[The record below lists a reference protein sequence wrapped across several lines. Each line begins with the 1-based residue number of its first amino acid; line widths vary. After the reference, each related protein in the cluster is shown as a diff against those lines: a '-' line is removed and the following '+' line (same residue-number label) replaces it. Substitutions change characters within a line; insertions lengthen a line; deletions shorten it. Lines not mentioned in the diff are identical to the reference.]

1 MVRMDGEAASKPR
14 MQYRGLRDWLEQVDK
29 MGELRRVDGAHWD
42 VEMGAITHML
52 TEKSRG
58 TAPAILFDHVP
69 GYAKGFRT
77 LYGQLSSVRRI
88 ALTLGLPLEYERR
101 VDVVRTYH
109 ARMQNLKPLPPR
121 FVNDG
126 PVLENVLEGDDIDV
140 LKFPVPR
147 HHELD
152 KARFIG
158 TADCVITQDPDSG
171 WFNLGAYRSQI
182 YDGKTVGCQITEGT
196 PHASSARQI
205 CAAPAMPLSSPVS
218 STGLCCGAQVR
229 IGSLR

>member
-14 MQYRGLRDWLEQVDK
+14 MQYRGLRNWLEQVDK
-29 MGELRRVDGAHWD
+29 MGELHRVDGAHWD

-58 TAPAILFDHVP
+58 TAPAILFDRVP

-171 WFNLGAYRSQI
+171 WFNLGAYRRRV
-182 YDGKTVGCQITEGT
+182 TWR
-196 PHASSARQI
+196 AARRG
-205 CAAPAMPLSSPVS
+205 ARPVYGLSDS
-218 STGLCCGAQVR
+218 GRL
-229 IGSLR
+229 